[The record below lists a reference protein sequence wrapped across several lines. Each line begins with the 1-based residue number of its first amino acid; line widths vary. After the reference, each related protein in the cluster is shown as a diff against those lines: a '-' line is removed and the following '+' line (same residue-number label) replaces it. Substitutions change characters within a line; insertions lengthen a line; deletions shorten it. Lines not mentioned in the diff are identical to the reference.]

1 MSQTEFK
8 ETDLNKIRKM
18 YFIGI
23 GGIGMSALARYFN
36 SKGVEIYGYDKTS
49 TTLTDELV
57 QEGMKI
63 HFTEGGKNI
72 PEEIKKSKEETLVVY
87 TPAVPS
93 SHAELKYFS
102 ENKFSMIKRAR
113 LLGILTQNNFTIAV
127 AGTHGKT
134 TTSCLLAHMLTETG
148 KNCSAFLAGIA
159 KNFHS
164 NLVLPKNNSGSQV
177 MVVEADEYDRSFLNL
192 YPDAAIVTSIDP
204 DHLDIYGSHE
214 KMSASYR
221 EFVAQIKTNGVLI
234 SRKNLG
240 LKTDKKHIEYS
251 MAGNADYRAENIRVI
266 DHENIFDIQWQGG
279 IIKDVSSRMAGKHNV
294 ENTIAAFA
302 CVHFLGIEPESI
314 SNAIKTFTGVERR
327 FDLRF
332 KSDQVVYIDDYAHHP
347 EELRACIQ
355 SVKELYAG
363 KKITGIFQPH
373 LFSRTRDFVDGFGEV
388 LSLLDT
394 LILLDIYP
402 AREEPIP
409 GVTSEII
416 FKKVKNADK
425 IMAKKEEIVPLL
437 EKNQPELI
445 LTLGAGDIDRLVEPI
460 TKFLQQQYSN

>member
-1 MSQTEFK
+1 VKFEI
-8 ETDLNKIRKM
+8 DLNKIRKM
-18 YFIGI
+18 YFVGI

-36 SKGVEIYGYDKTS
+36 SKGIAIYGYDKTRTS
-49 TTLTDELV
+49 FTDTLV
-57 QEGMKI
+57 AEGMKI
-63 HFTEGGKNI
+63 HFEANVELVKS
-72 PEEIKKSKEETLVVY
+72 EIENSKPETLVVY

-93 SHAELKYFS
+93 SHAELKYFT
-102 ENKFSMIKRAR
+102 ENNFSMIKRAQ
-113 LLGILTQNNFTIAV
+113 LLGVLTKNNFTIAV

-134 TTSCLLAHMLTETG
+134 TTSSLIAHILKETG
-148 KNCSAFLAGIA
+148 QNTSAFLGGIA

-164 NLVLPKNNSGSQV
+164 NLVLPENNSEKQF

-204 DHLDIYGSHE
+204 DHLDIYGDNE
-214 KMSASYR
+214 KMKASYMQ
-221 EFVAQIKTNGVLI
+221 FVAQVKDNGILI
-234 SRKNLG
+234 SKKNLG
-240 LKTDKKHIEYS
+240 IKTDKKHIEYS
-251 MAGNADYRAENIRVI
+251 VTGNADYRAENIRVVN
-266 DHENIFDIQWQGG
+266 HENVFDIQWEGG
-279 IIKDVSSRMAGKHNV
+279 NVTDISSRMAGKHNV

-302 CVHFLGIEPESI
+302 CVHYLGIKPEAI
-314 SNAIKTFTGVERR
+314 REAIKKFVGVERR

-332 KSDQVVYIDDYAHHP
+332 RSNKVTYIDDYAHHP

-355 SVKELYAG
+355 SIKELYAG

-373 LFSRTRDFVDGFGEV
+373 LFSRTRDFVDGFAEV
-388 LSLLDT
+388 LSMLDT

-416 FKKVKNADK
+416 FKKVKWANK
-425 IMAKKEEIVPLL
+425 VMLKKEEVIPFL
-437 EKNQPELI
+437 EKNQPELV

-460 TKFLQQQYSN
+460 TKFLKQKYGN

>member
-1 MSQTEFK
+1 
-8 ETDLNKIRKM
+8 M

-36 SKGVEIYGYDKTS
+36 SKGVAIYGYDKTS
-49 TTLTDELV
+49 TTLTGELIA
-57 QEGMKI
+57 EGMDI
-63 HFTEGGKNI
+63 HFEDNAQLIK
-72 PEEIKKSKEETLVVY
+72 PEVRDAKSETLVVY

-93 SHAELKYFS
+93 SHTELKYFS
-102 ENKFSMIKRAR
+102 ENNFSMIKRAA
-113 LLGILTQNNFTIAV
+113 LLGLLTKNNYTIAV

-134 TTSCLLAHMLTETG
+134 TTSCLIAHILTETG
-148 KNCSAFLAGIA
+148 QNCSAFLGGIA

-164 NLVLPKNNSGSQV
+164 NLVLSKNNIGTPM

-192 YPDAAIVTSIDP
+192 HPNAAIVTSIDP
-204 DHLDIYGSHE
+204 DHLDIYGNKE
-214 KMSASYR
+214 QMNASYR
-221 EFVAQIKTNGVLI
+221 QFVAQVKENGVLI
-234 SRKNLG
+234 NRKNLPV
-240 LKTDKKHIEYS
+240 KTDKKHIEYS
-251 MAGNADYRAENIRVI
+251 VVTSADYHAENIRVVN
-266 DHENIFDIQWQGG
+266 HENIFDIKWEGG
-279 IIKDVSSRMAGKHNV
+279 VVKDVSSRMAGKHNV
-294 ENTIAAFA
+294 ENTLAAFA
-302 CVHFLGIEPESI
+302 CAHFVGLKPEEVKD
-314 SNAIKTFTGVERR
+314 AIKKFTGVERR

-332 KSDQVVYIDDYAHHP
+332 RNDKVVCIDDYAHHP
-347 EELRACIQ
+347 EELRACIN
-355 SVKELYAG
+355 SVKELYVG

-416 FKKVKNADK
+416 LNKVNTRKK
-425 IMAKKEEIVPLL
+425 IMAKKNEVIQLL
-437 EKNQPELI
+437 EENQPEVI

-460 TKFLQQQYSN
+460 TKYLEKKYGNKNRY

>member
-1 MSQTEFK
+1 
-8 ETDLNKIRKM
+8 
-18 YFIGI
+18 
-23 GGIGMSALARYFN
+23 MSALARYFN
-36 SKGVEIYGYDKTS
+36 SKGVAIYGYDKTRTS
-49 TTLTDELV
+49 LTDELIA
-57 QEGMKI
+57 EGMKI
-63 HFTEGGKNI
+63 HFEENVELVKSEIGNLPPGGRAG
-72 PEEIKKSKEETLVVY
+72 KSETLVVY

-102 ENKFSMIKRAR
+102 ENKFSIMKRAA
-113 LLGILTQNNFTIAV
+113 LLGMLTKNNFTIAV

-134 TTSCLLAHMLTETG
+134 TTSCLLAHILTEAG
-148 KNCSAFLAGIA
+148 KNCTAFLGGIA

-164 NLVLPKNNSGSQV
+164 NLVLSKDNSGSQV
-177 MVVEADEYDRSFLNL
+177 MVVEADEYDRSFLTL
-192 YPDAAIVTSIDP
+192 HPDAAIVTSIDP
-204 DHLDIYGSHE
+204 DHLDIYGDRE
-214 KMSASYR
+214 KMNASYI
-221 EFVAQIKTNGVLI
+221 EFVGQLKDNGVLI

-251 MAGNADYRAENIRVI
+251 ASGNAGYRAENIRAI

-279 IIKDVSSRMAGKHNV
+279 MVKDVSSRMAGKHNV

-302 CVHFLGIEPESI
+302 CAHYLGIQPEVI
-314 SNAIKTFTGVERR
+314 RDAIMKFTGVERR

-332 KSDQVVYIDDYAHHP
+332 KSDKVVYIDDYAHHP

-355 SVKELYAG
+355 AVKELYSG

-373 LFSRTRDFVDGFGEV
+373 LFSRTCDFAEDFAEV

-394 LILLDIYP
+394 LVLLDIYP

-409 GVTSEII
+409 GITSEII
-416 FKKVKNADK
+416 FKKVKIVDK
-425 IMAKKEEIVPLL
+425 IMARREEVIPFL
-437 EKNQPELI
+437 EKEQPEMI

-460 TKFLQQQYSN
+460 TTFLRQKYGS

>member
-1 MSQTEFK
+1 VKFEA
-8 ETDLNKIRKM
+8 TDLNKIRKM
-18 YFIGI
+18 YFVGI

-36 SKGVEIYGYDKTS
+36 SKGVAIYGYDKTRTS
-49 TTLTDELV
+49 FTDTLV
-57 QEGMKI
+57 AEGMKI
-63 HFTEGGKNI
+63 HFEANVELVKS
-72 PEEIKKSKEETLVVY
+72 EIGSSLSETLVVY
-87 TPAVPS
+87 TPAVPA
-93 SHAELKYFS
+93 SHAEFKYFS
-102 ENKFSMIKRAR
+102 ENNFSMIKRAQ
-113 LLGILTQNNFTIAV
+113 LLGLLTKNNFTIAV

-134 TTSCLLAHMLTETG
+134 TTSSLVAHILMETG
-148 KNCSAFLAGIA
+148 QNTSAFLGGIA

-164 NLVLPKNNSGSQV
+164 NLVLPKNNSEEQF

-204 DHLDIYGSHE
+204 DHLDIYGDKE
-214 KMSASYR
+214 KMTASYMQ
-221 EFVAQIKTNGVLI
+221 FIAQIKDNGVLI
-234 SRKNLG
+234 SRKNLAV
-240 LKTDKKHIEYS
+240 KTDKKHIEYS
-251 MAGNADYRAENIRVI
+251 VTGKADYHAENIRVVN
-266 DHENIFDIQWQGG
+266 HENVFDIQWQRGVV
-279 IIKDVSSRMAGKHNV
+279 KDVSSRMAGKHNV

-302 CVHFLGIEPESI
+302 CAHYLGIQPEAI
-314 SNAIKTFTGVERR
+314 RDAIKKFTGVERR

-332 KSDQVVYIDDYAHHP
+332 NSNKVVYIDDYAHHP

-373 LFSRTRDFVDGFGEV
+373 LFSRTRDFVDAFAEV
-388 LSLLDT
+388 LSMLDT

-409 GVTSEII
+409 GITSEII
-416 FKKVKNADK
+416 LKRVKTSNKV
-425 IMAKKEEIVPLL
+425 MLKKEEVIPFL

-460 TKFLQQQYSN
+460 TKFLEKKYGN